1 MLSPMA
7 GRTDGREIGNLQ
19 GWAMTTFATQH
30 LDPGSHMGEA
40 LFGLIMTLTFTL
52 GADLVIEAQ
61 GRDGVRQ
68 MLIGILGCNL
78 AWGLIDGVL
87 YVLGCAFERGRLHRI
102 GYEVHAA
109 PSPLRARQLVAAEL
123 DELLVPLIDAQQRD
137 TLCAAIVQRLKTEAI
152 APQPLTRK
160 DLLGGLESG
169 LLVFACSFPAVLPF
183 LLFDEPRF
191 ALRASN
197 AILLALL
204 FYLGY
209 RHAQHTLA
217 KPWIA
222 GLVFLLTGLLLVVVA
237 IQLGG

>member
-1 MLSPMA
+1 
-7 GRTDGREIGNLQ
+7 
-19 GWAMTTFATQH
+19 MTNFAARH

-61 GRDGVRQ
+61 GREGARQ
-68 MLIGILGCNL
+68 MLVGILGCNL

-102 GYEVHAA
+102 GYEVQAA

-123 DELLVPLIDAQQRD
+123 DELLVPLTDAQQRD
-137 TLCAAIVQRLKTEAI
+137 SLYAAIVQRVKTGPI

-183 LLFDEPRF
+183 LLFDEPRI

-197 AILLALL
+197 TILLALL
-204 FYLGY
+204 YYLGY

-222 GLVFLLTGLLLVVVA
+222 GLAFLVAGLLLVAVA

>member
-1 MLSPMA
+1 MA
-7 GRTDGREIGNLQ
+7 SFVAR
-19 GWAMTTFATQH
+19 H

-52 GADLVIEAQ
+52 GADLVIQEQ
-61 GRDGVRQ
+61 GREGVRQ

-87 YVLGCAFERGRLHRI
+87 YVLGCAFEHGRLHRI
-102 GYEVHAA
+102 GYEVRAA
-109 PSPLRARQLVAAEL
+109 PNALRAREFVAAEL
-123 DELLVPLIDAQQRD
+123 DELLVPLTDARQRD
-137 TLCAAIVQRLKTEAI
+137 SLYAAIAQRVKAAPI
-152 APQPLTRK
+152 ASPPVTRK
-160 DLLGGLESG
+160 DLLGGLASG

-191 ALRASN
+191 ALRVSN
-197 AILLALL
+197 TVLLALL
-204 FYLGY
+204 YYLGY

-217 KPWIA
+217 KPWVA
-222 GLVFLLTGLLLVVVA
+222 GLVFLLAGMLLVAVA

>member
-1 MLSPMA
+1 MEAAFGYRHRRFQDP
-7 GRTDGREIGNLQ
+7 
-19 GWAMTTFATQH
+19 AMTTFVPQH
-30 LDPGSHMGEA
+30 LDPGSYMGEA

-52 GADLVIEAQ
+52 GADLVIDAQ
-61 GRDGVRQ
+61 GRDGARQ

-87 YVLGCAFERGRLHRI
+87 YVLGCAFERGRLLRI

-109 PSPLRARQLVAAEL
+109 PTPLRARQLVAAEL
-123 DELLVPLIDAQQRD
+123 DELLVPLINAPQRD
-137 TLCAAIVQRLKTEAI
+137 ALYAAIVQRVKTGAT
-152 APQPLTRK
+152 APPQPVTRK

-191 ALRASN
+191 ALRVSN
-197 AILLALL
+197 TILLVLL
-204 FYLGY
+204 YYLGY
-209 RHAQHTLA
+209 RHALHTLA

-222 GLVFLLTGLLLVVVA
+222 GLVFLVAGLFLVAVA
-237 IQLGG
+237 IELGG